1 VNWVGSLEISP
12 SFSEFPG
19 RDAPDHNSTEFH
31 CYTGLG
37 IRGLPAVA
45 DRNFVALGDDVFD
58 HDPKVGITFKCRLEV
73 GFRSEGSRS
82 RIGRGVTSV
91 FAIIRGK
98 IAVGDIQVFLVH
110 KFLKMAAH
118 KCFVLFARHNGAGGD
133 RSRAFT
139 ALALVDRFA
148 GY

>member
-1 VNWVGSLEISP
+1 MGSLEISP

-31 CYTGLG
+31 RYTGLG

-58 HDPKVGITFKCRLEV
+58 HDPKVGITFKCRREV

-82 RIGRGVTSV
+82 
-91 FAIIRGK
+91 
-98 IAVGDIQVFLVH
+98 
-110 KFLKMAAH
+110 
-118 KCFVLFARHNGAGGD
+118 
-133 RSRAFT
+133 
-139 ALALVDRFA
+139 
-148 GY
+148 